1 MYYLHLQLLAQNL
14 ILKNC
19 LMNEIL
25 ILVGDSG
32 LQTFC
37 NVDVT
42 EKRRPESKKNQGKYV
57 RSRCVS
63 STFILHEF

>member
-42 EKRRPESKKNQGKYV
+42 EEKTRK
-57 RSRCVS
+57 
-63 STFILHEF
+63 